1 VGAPPVVKR
10 PHRNI
15 LSLGGGGRV
24 LRFPSR
30 SRSTRLERGSLPE
43 EDDLYRAIGR
53 IAANWSLLEIVSG
66 LVLTRLVG
74 SREETLAQAIVA
86 GQRVESVWDTIEA
99 LLSTYG
105 EGVDGQLAEFRRWR
119 RTANGYRR
127 RRNEAIHSAWSL
139 TESSENPA
147 AWDMMSQKAKRGAR
161 TDLFPGGV
169 PELEILAR
177 DIAACETRL
186 TDLSE
191 SIIEALEAGPA
202 DDAGDR
208 PG

>member
-1 VGAPPVVKR
+1 
-10 PHRNI
+10 
-15 LSLGGGGRV
+15 
-24 LRFPSR
+24 
-30 SRSTRLERGSLPE
+30 
-43 EDDLYRAIGR
+43 
-53 IAANWSLLEIVSG
+53 
-66 LVLTRLVG
+66 
-74 SREETLAQAIVA
+74 
-86 GQRVESVWDTIEA
+86 
-99 LLSTYG
+99 
-105 EGVDGQLAEFRRWR
+105 
-119 RTANGYRR
+119 
-127 RRNEAIHSAWSL
+127 
-139 TESSENPA
+139 
-147 AWDMMSQKAKRGAR
+147 MMSQKAKRGAR